1 MKILFTAERVTKN
14 TIRFTEK
21 MEDKLD
27 TPKIGLLYVP
37 KETLRGIG
45 WKDGKDLAVE
55 LNVEDAE

>member
-37 KETLRGIG
+37 KDTLRSIG
-45 WKDGKDLAVE
+45 WKDGNDIAVE
-55 LNVEDAE
+55 INVAGKD